1 MIPIYSTRTTLT
13 KHTEDGNNESP
24 ELVAV
29 DSAFYG
35 LFEEVWPLVDLELRV
50 ILRHV
55 LLEQIGR
62 ALLGFSARRQCVHDF
77 TPHVVICQNKFTG
90 MKDVSTLSDSE
101 DENERENETCN
112 LWLVGKFFRSI
123 TLQKIHLSIHPKV
136 KIMIQVVLS
145 RDLSIKYFSIEEQ
158 ALTY

>member
-55 LLEQIGR
+55 LFEQIGR
-62 ALLGFSARRQCVHDF
+62 ALLGFSARR
-77 TPHVVICQNKFTG
+77 
-90 MKDVSTLSDSE
+90 
-101 DENERENETCN
+101 
-112 LWLVGKFFRSI
+112 
-123 TLQKIHLSIHPKV
+123 
-136 KIMIQVVLS
+136 
-145 RDLSIKYFSIEEQ
+145 
-158 ALTY
+158 

>member
-1 MIPIYSTRTTLT
+1 MIPIYSARMTLT
-13 KHTEDGNNESP
+13 KHTGDGNNESP

-62 ALLGFSARRQCVHDF
+62 ALLGFSARRQGVHDL
-77 TPHVVICQNKFTG
+77 TPHVVICQNKFTAIR
-90 MKDVSTLSDSE
+90 V
-101 DENERENETCN
+101 
-112 LWLVGKFFRSI
+112 
-123 TLQKIHLSIHPKV
+123 
-136 KIMIQVVLS
+136 
-145 RDLSIKYFSIEEQ
+145 Y
-158 ALTY
+158 